1 MSRASPDDRPTG
13 NRLEGGTHRGKRRLA
28 QNGALG
34 LIVGAPAALA
44 ATVDADPTTPAYPS
58 RGAFVIGD
66 RNASVGSEVTF
77 WGAQWWEDNRLSLGA
92 APPAFTGFADTPC
105 TTATCG
111 PFTTTPGNGSAPP
124 AGPLPPVMLALVTS
138 SVTQSGSM
146 ISGNVVGIAVIDT
159 DPGYEPDPK
168 RAGTGTV
175 LGFIPWSSLRF

>member
-1 MSRASPDDRPTG
+1 M
-13 NRLEGGTHRGKRRLA
+13 
-28 QNGALG
+28 
-34 LIVGAPAALA
+34 GAPAAFA
-44 ATVDADPTTPAYPS
+44 ATADADPTTPVYPS

-77 WGAQWWEDNRLSLGA
+77 WGAQWCKDNSPSLGA
-92 APPAFTGFADTPC
+92 APPGFTGFADTPS

-111 PFTTTPGNGSAPP
+111 PFTTKPGISSAPP
-124 AGPLPPVMLALVTS
+124 AGPLPPVMLTLVTS
-138 SVTQSGSM
+138 SVTQSGST

-159 DPGYEPDPK
+159 DPGYEPDPN